1 MGHKMEFIEIKR
13 NESEKAAWLEKR
25 KHYVTGTDAGKLIG
39 VSPYGGKF
47 AVWLDKMGRA
57 APVVET
63 PAMKAGKKF
72 ESAILQTYA
81 EEMNCKLEH
90 VDGYQL
96 ITCDKYP
103 RLGASLDGWNHDLQ
117 IPVDAKNIKWK
128 NEKWGDAWTDQFPEY
143 YKAQLQ
149 VQMMV
154 TGATF
159 AHLAVMF
166 SGQDFFIYSM
176 EYDEDM
182 AQKILDASDEFWP
195 FVERDK
201 MPEAD
206 GSDEATEYIKSE
218 FARGDAA
225 AVKEPTEEILEALKG
240 LQKAKLDEKD
250 AQDRKTEFENRIK
263 LYMGDATSI
272 KGVCTWKNN
281 KDSVKTDWE
290 QVASVAL
297 ASMSAEDQKKLIAS
311 YTKTK
316 PGVRVLRITAKG
328 Y

>member
-1 MGHKMEFIEIKR
+1 MEFIEIKR
-13 NESEKAAWLEKR
+13 NEAEKAAWLEKR

-47 AVWLDKMGRA
+47 AVWLDKTGRA

-72 ESAILQTYA
+72 ESAILQMYA

-90 VDGYQL
+90 VDGYNL
-96 ITCDKYP
+96 ITCDKYT
-103 RLGASLDGWNHDLQ
+103 RLVASLDGWNHDLQ

-182 AQKILDASDEFWP
+182 AQKILDATDEFWP
-195 FVERDK
+195 YVENDQ

-225 AVKEPTEEILEALKG
+225 AVKDPTEEILEALKG

-263 LYMGDATSI
+263 LYMGDATAI

-281 KDSVKTDWE
+281 KDIVKTDWE

-297 ASMSAEDQKKLIAS
+297 ASMSAEDQKKLVAS
-311 YTKTK
+311 YTTTK
-316 PGVRVLRITAKG
+316 PGARVLRITAKG

>member
-1 MGHKMEFIEIKR
+1 MEFIETKK
-13 NESEKAAWLEKR
+13 NENEKNAWLEKR

-182 AQKILDASDEFWP
+182 AQKILDATDEFWP
-195 FVERDK
+195 YVERDQ

-225 AVKEPTEEILEALKG
+225 AVKDPTEEILEALKD

-250 AQDRKTEFENRIK
+250 AQTRKAEAENKIK
-263 LYMGDATSI
+263 VYMGDATVI

-297 ASMSAEDQKKLIAS
+297 ASMSAEDQKKLVAS
-311 YTKTK
+311 YTTTK
-316 PGVRVLRITAKG
+316 PGARVLRITAKG

>member
-1 MGHKMEFIEIKR
+1 MEFIELKR
-13 NESEKAAWLEKR
+13 NEAEKDAWLEKR
-25 KHYVTGTDAGKLIG
+25 MHYVTGTDAGKLIG
-39 VSPYGGKF
+39 VSPWGGKF
-47 AVWLDKMGRA
+47 AVWLDKTGRA

-90 VDGYQL
+90 VDGYNL

-195 FVERDK
+195 YVERDK

-225 AVKEPTEEILEALKG
+225 AVKDPTEEILEALKG

-250 AQDRKTEFENRIK
+250 AQDRKTEFENRLK
-263 LYMGDATSI
+263 LYMGDATAI

-311 YTKTK
+311 YTTTK
-316 PGVRVLRITAKG
+316 PGARVLRITAKG

>member
-1 MGHKMEFIEIKR
+1 MEYIETTKT
-13 NESEKAAWLEKR
+13 ETEKAAWLEKR

-39 VSPYGGKF
+39 VSPWGGKF
-47 AVWLDKMGRA
+47 AVWLDKTGRA

-90 VDGYQL
+90 VDGYNL
-96 ITCDKYP
+96 VTCDKYP
-103 RLGASLDGWNHDLQ
+103 RLGASLDGWNHDLK

-176 EYDEDM
+176 EYDEEM
-182 AQKILDASDEFWP
+182 AQKILDATEEFWP
-195 FVERDK
+195 YVENDQ

-225 AVKEPTEEILEALKG
+225 AVKDPTEEILEALKG

-250 AQDRKTEFENRIK
+250 ALDRKTEFENRIK
-263 LYMGDATSI
+263 LYMGDATAI

-297 ASMSAEDQKKLIAS
+297 ASMSAEDQKKLVAS
-311 YTKTK
+311 YTTTK
-316 PGVRVLRITAKG
+316 PGARVLRITAKG

>member
-1 MGHKMEFIEIKR
+1 MEFIETTK
-13 NESEKAAWLEKR
+13 NEAAKAAWLEKR
-25 KHYVTGTDAGKLIG
+25 KHYITGTDAGKLIG
-39 VSPYGGKF
+39 VSPWGGKF
-47 AVWLDKMGRA
+47 AVWLDKTGRA

-90 VDGYQL
+90 VDGYNL

-195 FVERDK
+195 YVENDQ

-250 AQDRKTEFENRIK
+250 AQNRKTELENRIK
-263 LYMGDATSI
+263 LFMGDATAI
-272 KGVCTWKNN
+272 KGVCTWNNN

-297 ASMSAEDQKKLIAS
+297 ASMSAEDQTKLIAS

-316 PGVRVLRITAKG
+316 PGARVLRITAKG

>member
-1 MGHKMEFIEIKR
+1 MEYIETTK
-13 NESEKAAWLEKR
+13 NEANKAAWLEKR
-25 KHYVTGTDAGKLIG
+25 KHYITGTDAEKLIG

-47 AVWLDKMGRA
+47 AVWLDKTGRA

-90 VDGYQL
+90 VDGYNL

-128 NEKWGDAWTDQFPEY
+128 NDQWGDAWTDQFPEY

-182 AQKILDASDEFWP
+182 AQKILDATEEFWP
-195 FVERDK
+195 YVERDK
-201 MPEAD
+201 MPEVD
-206 GSDEATEYIKSE
+206 GSEEATEYIKSE

-225 AVKEPTEEILEALKG
+225 AVKDPTEEILEALKG

-250 AQDRKTEFENRIK
+250 AQTRKAEAENKIK
-263 LYMGDATSI
+263 VYMGDATVI

-281 KDSVKTDWE
+281 KDSIKTDWE

-311 YTKTK
+311 YTTTK
-316 PGVRVLRITAKG
+316 PGARVLRITAKG

>member
-1 MGHKMEFIEIKR
+1 MEYIETTKT
-13 NESEKAAWLEKR
+13 ETEKAAWLEKR

-39 VSPYGGKF
+39 VSPWGGKF
-47 AVWLDKMGRA
+47 AVWLDKTGRA

-90 VDGYQL
+90 VDGYNL

-176 EYDEDM
+176 EYDEEM
-182 AQKILDASDEFWP
+182 AQKILDATEEFWP
-195 FVERDK
+195 YVERDQ

-206 GSDEATEYIKSE
+206 CSDEATEFIKSE

-225 AVKEPTEEILEALKG
+225 TVKDPTEEILEALKG

-263 LYMGDATSI
+263 LYMGDATAI

-311 YTKTK
+311 YTTTK
-316 PGVRVLRITAKG
+316 PGARILRITAKG

>member
-1 MGHKMEFIEIKR
+1 MEFIETTK
-13 NESEKAAWLEKR
+13 NEAAKDAWLEKR
-25 KHYVTGTDAGKLIG
+25 KHYITGTDAGKLIG
-39 VSPYGGKF
+39 VSPWGGKF
-47 AVWLDKMGRA
+47 AVWLDKTGRA

-63 PAMKAGKKF
+63 PAMRAGKKF
-72 ESAILQTYA
+72 ESAILQMYA

-90 VDGYQL
+90 VDGYNL

-195 FVERDK
+195 YVERDK

-218 FARGDAA
+218 FSRGDAA

-250 AQDRKTEFENRIK
+250 AQTRKAEFENRIK
-263 LYMGDATSI
+263 LFMGDATAI
-272 KGVCTWKNN
+272 KGVCTWNNN

-290 QVASVAL
+290 QVASVAI

-316 PGVRVLRITAKG
+316 PGARVLRITAKG

>member
-1 MGHKMEFIEIKR
+1 MEFIEIKR
-13 NESEKAAWLEKR
+13 NEAEKAAWLEKR

-47 AVWLDKMGRA
+47 AVWLDKTGRA

-90 VDGYQL
+90 VDGYNL

-225 AVKEPTEEILEALKG
+225 TVKEPTEEILEALKG

-250 AQDRKTEFENRIK
+250 AQNRKTEFENRIK
-263 LYMGDATSI
+263 LFMGDATAI
-272 KGVCTWKNN
+272 KGVCTWNNN

-316 PGVRVLRITAKG
+316 PGARVLRITAKG

>member
-1 MGHKMEFIEIKR
+1 MEFIEIKR

-25 KHYVTGTDAGKLIG
+25 KHYITGTDAGKLIG
-39 VSPYGGKF
+39 VSPWGGKF
-47 AVWLDKMGRA
+47 AVWLDKTGRA

-90 VDGYQL
+90 VDGYNL

-103 RLGASLDGWNHDLQ
+103 RLGASLDGWNHDLK

-176 EYDEDM
+176 EYDEEM
-182 AQKILDASDEFWP
+182 AQKILDATEEFWP
-195 FVERDK
+195 YVENDQ

-218 FARGDAA
+218 FAMGDAA
-225 AVKEPTEEILEALKG
+225 AVKDPTEEILEALKG

-263 LYMGDATSI
+263 LYMGDATAI

-297 ASMSAEDQKKLIAS
+297 ASMSAEDQKKLVAS
-311 YTKTK
+311 YTTTK
-316 PGVRVLRITAKG
+316 PGARVLRITAKG

>member
-1 MGHKMEFIEIKR
+1 MEFIEIKR

-96 ITCDKYP
+96 ITCDNYP

-166 SGQDFFIYSM
+166 SGQDFFIYTM

-182 AQKILDASDEFWP
+182 AQKILDATEEFWP
-195 FVERDK
+195 YVENDQ

-218 FARGDAA
+218 FAMGDAA
-225 AVKEPTEEILEALKG
+225 VKDPTEEILEALKD

-250 AQDRKTEFENRIK
+250 AQTRKAEAENKIK
-263 LYMGDATSI
+263 VYMCDATVI

-311 YTKTK
+311 YTTTK
-316 PGVRVLRITAKG
+316 PGARVLRITAKG

>member
-1 MGHKMEFIEIKR
+1 MEFIEKR

-25 KHYVTGTDAGKLIG
+25 KHYITGTDAGKLIG
-39 VSPYGGKF
+39 VSPWGGKF
-47 AVWLDKMGRA
+47 AVWLDKTGRA

-90 VDGYQL
+90 VDGYNL

-103 RLGASLDGWNHDLQ
+103 RLGASLDGWNHDLK

-176 EYDEDM
+176 EYDEEM
-182 AQKILDASDEFWP
+182 AQKILDATEEFWP
-195 FVERDK
+195 YVENDQ

-225 AVKEPTEEILEALKG
+225 AVKDPTEEILEALKG

-250 AQDRKTEFENRIK
+250 ALDRKTEFENRIK
-263 LYMGDATSI
+263 LYMGDATAI

-297 ASMSAEDQKKLIAS
+297 ASMSAEDQKKLVAS
-311 YTKTK
+311 YTTTK
-316 PGVRVLRITAKG
+316 PGARVLRITAKG

>member
-1 MGHKMEFIEIKR
+1 MEFIEIKR
-13 NESEKAAWLEKR
+13 NEAEKAAWLEKR
-25 KHYVTGTDAGKLIG
+25 KHYITGTDAGKLIG
-39 VSPYGGKF
+39 VSPWGGKF
-47 AVWLDKMGRA
+47 AVWLDKTGRA

-72 ESAILQTYA
+72 ESAILQMYA

-176 EYDEDM
+176 EYDEYM

-250 AQDRKTEFENRIK
+250 AQNRKTEFENRIK
-263 LYMGDATSI
+263 MFMGDATAI
-272 KGVCTWKNN
+272 KGVCTWNNN

-316 PGVRVLRITAKG
+316 PGARVLRITAKG

>member
-1 MGHKMEFIEIKR
+1 MEFIEITK
-13 NESEKAAWLEKR
+13 NEAAKDAWLEKR

-47 AVWLDKMGRA
+47 AVWLDKTGRA

-90 VDGYQL
+90 VDGYNL

-225 AVKEPTEEILEALKG
+225 AVKDPTEEILEALKG

-263 LYMGDATSI
+263 LYMGDATAI

-311 YTKTK
+311 YTTTK
-316 PGVRVLRITAKG
+316 PGARVLRITAKG

>member
-1 MGHKMEFIEIKR
+1 MEFIEIKR
-13 NESEKAAWLEKR
+13 NEAEKAAWLEKR

-47 AVWLDKMGRA
+47 AVWLDKTGRA

-182 AQKILDASDEFWP
+182 AQKILDATDEFWP

-225 AVKEPTEEILEALKG
+225 AVKDPTEEILEALKG

-263 LYMGDATSI
+263 LYMGDATAI

-297 ASMSAEDQKKLIAS
+297 ASMSAEDQKKLVAS
-311 YTKTK
+311 YTTTK
-316 PGVRVLRITAKG
+316 PGARVLRITAKG

>member
-1 MGHKMEFIEIKR
+1 MEFIEIKR
-13 NESEKAAWLEKR
+13 NEAEKAAWLEKR

-47 AVWLDKMGRA
+47 AVWLDKTGRA

-72 ESAILQTYA
+72 ESAILQMYA

-90 VDGYQL
+90 VDGYNL

-182 AQKILDASDEFWP
+182 AQKILDATDEFWP

-225 AVKEPTEEILEALKG
+225 TVKEPTEEILEALKG

-263 LYMGDATSI
+263 LFMGDATAI

-316 PGVRVLRITAKG
+316 PGARVLRITAKG

>member
-1 MGHKMEFIEIKR
+1 MEFIETKK
-13 NESEKAAWLEKR
+13 NENEKAAWLEKR

-103 RLGASLDGWNHDLQ
+103 RLGASLDGWNHSLG
-117 IPVDAKNIKWK
+117 IPVDAKNIRWK
-128 NEKWGDAWTDQFPEY
+128 DEKWGDAWTDDFPDY
-143 YKAQLQ
+143 YKTQLQ

-154 TGATF
+154 TGAKF

-166 SGQDFFIYSM
+166 SGQDFNIYTM
-176 EYDEDM
+176 EYDEEL
-182 AQKILDASDEFWP
+182 AQQILDASEAFWP
-195 FVERDK
+195 YVENSE
-201 MPEAD
+201 MPEVS
-206 GSDEATEYIKSE
+206 GSDTASDYIK
-218 FARGDAA
+218 DKY
-225 AVKEPTEEILEALKG
+225 AVGTPDLEKEADES
-240 LQKAKLDEKD
+240 LQKYVADYKAATAAEKD
-250 AQDRKTEFENRIK
+250 AKAKKDEAGNRIK
-263 LYMGDATSI
+263 VFMGDATVVP
-272 KGVCTWKNN
+272 GFCTWKNN
-281 KDSVKTDWE
+281 KGKTETDWE
-290 QVASVAL
+290 AVAKAAMENMSVL
-297 ASMSAEDQKKLIAS
+297 DRDKLVAKF
-311 YTKTK
+311 TETK
-316 PGVRVLRITAKG
+316 PGNRTLRITAKG
-328 Y
+328 F

>member
-1 MGHKMEFIEIKR
+1 MEFIETTK
-13 NESEKAAWLEKR
+13 NENEKDAWLEKR
-25 KHYVTGTDAGKLIG
+25 KHYITGTDAGKLIG
-39 VSPYGGKF
+39 VSPWGGKF
-47 AVWLDKMGRA
+47 AVWLDKTGRA

-90 VDGYQL
+90 VDGYDL
-96 ITCDKYP
+96 RTCDEFQ

-176 EYDEDM
+176 EYDEEM
-182 AQKILDASDEFWP
+182 AQKILDATEEFWH
-195 FVERDK
+195 FVESDQ

-206 GSDEATEYIKSE
+206 CSDEATEYIKSE

-225 AVKEPTEEILEALKG
+225 AVKDPTEEILEALKD

-263 LYMGDATSI
+263 LYMGDATAI

-311 YTKTK
+311 YTTTK
-316 PGVRVLRITAKG
+316 PGARILRITAKG

>member
-1 MGHKMEFIEIKR
+1 MEFIEIKR
-13 NESEKAAWLEKR
+13 NEAEKAAWLEKR

-47 AVWLDKMGRA
+47 AVWLDKTGRA

-72 ESAILQTYA
+72 ESAILQMYA
-81 EEMNCKLEH
+81 EEMDCKLEH

-96 ITCDKYP
+96 ITCDKFP

-250 AQDRKTEFENRIK
+250 AQNRKTEFENRIK
-263 LYMGDATSI
+263 LFMGDATAI
-272 KGVCTWKNN
+272 KGVCTWNNN

-316 PGVRVLRITAKG
+316 PGARVLRITAKG

>member
-1 MGHKMEFIEIKR
+1 MEFIEIKR

-25 KHYVTGTDAGKLIG
+25 KHYITGTDAGKLIG
-39 VSPYGGKF
+39 VSPWGGKF
-47 AVWLDKMGRA
+47 AVWLDKTGRA

-90 VDGYQL
+90 VDGYNL

-103 RLGASLDGWNHDLQ
+103 RLGASLDGWNHDLK

-176 EYDEDM
+176 EYDEEM
-182 AQKILDASDEFWP
+182 AQKILDATEEFWP
-195 FVERDK
+195 YVENDQ

-218 FARGDAA
+218 FAMGDAA
-225 AVKEPTEEILEALKG
+225 AVKDPTEEILEALKG

-250 AQDRKTEFENRIK
+250 ALDRKTEFENRIK
-263 LYMGDATSI
+263 LYMGDATAI

-297 ASMSAEDQKKLIAS
+297 ASMSDEDQKKLVAS
-311 YTKTK
+311 YTTTK
-316 PGVRVLRITAKG
+316 PGARVLRITAKG

>member
-1 MGHKMEFIEIKR
+1 MEFIETKK
-13 NESEKAAWLEKR
+13 NENEKAAWLEKR

-63 PAMKAGKKF
+63 PAMKAGKKL

-176 EYDEDM
+176 EYDEGM
-182 AQKILDASDEFWP
+182 AQKILDATEEFWP
-195 FVERDK
+195 YVENDQ

-250 AQDRKTEFENRIK
+250 AQNRKTEFENRIK
-263 LYMGDATSI
+263 VFMGDATAI
-272 KGVCTWKNN
+272 KGVCTWNNN

-311 YTKTK
+311 YTTTK
-316 PGVRVLRITAKG
+316 PGARVLRITAKG

>member
-1 MGHKMEFIEIKR
+1 MEFIEIKR
-13 NESEKAAWLEKR
+13 NEAEKAAWLEKR

-90 VDGYQL
+90 VDGYNL

-182 AQKILDASDEFWP
+182 AQKSLDATDEFWP
-195 FVERDK
+195 YVENDQ

-225 AVKEPTEEILEALKG
+225 AVKDPTEEILEALKG

-263 LYMGDATSI
+263 LYMGDATAI

-297 ASMSAEDQKKLIAS
+297 ASMSAEDQKKLVAS
-311 YTKTK
+311 YTTTK
-316 PGVRVLRITAKG
+316 PGARVLRITAKG

>member
-1 MGHKMEFIEIKR
+1 MEFIEIKR
-13 NESEKAAWLEKR
+13 NEAEKAAWLEKR

-39 VSPYGGKF
+39 VSPWGGKF
-47 AVWLDKMGRA
+47 AVWLDKTGRA

-72 ESAILQTYA
+72 ESAILQMYA

-90 VDGYQL
+90 VDGYNL

-176 EYDEDM
+176 EYDEEM
-182 AQKILDASDEFWP
+182 AQKILDATEEFWP
-195 FVERDK
+195 YVERDK

-218 FARGDAA
+218 FSRGDAA
-225 AVKEPTEEILEALKG
+225 TVKEPTEEILEALKG

-250 AQDRKTEFENRIK
+250 AQTRKAEFENRIK
-263 LYMGDATSI
+263 LFMGDATAI
-272 KGVCTWKNN
+272 KGVCTWNNN

-311 YTKTK
+311 YTTTK
-316 PGVRVLRITAKG
+316 PGARVLRITAKG

>member
-1 MGHKMEFIEIKR
+1 MEFIEIKR
-13 NESEKAAWLEKR
+13 NEAEKAAWLEKR

-72 ESAILQTYA
+72 ESAILQMYA

-90 VDGYQL
+90 VDGYNL

-182 AQKILDASDEFWP
+182 AQKILDAIEEFWP

-263 LYMGDATSI
+263 LYMGDATAI

-297 ASMSAEDQKKLIAS
+297 ASMSDEDQKKLVAS
-311 YTKTK
+311 YTTTK
-316 PGVRVLRITAKG
+316 PGARVLRITAKG

>member
-1 MGHKMEFIEIKR
+1 MEFIETTK
-13 NESEKAAWLEKR
+13 NEAEKAAWLEKR
-25 KHYVTGTDAGKLIG
+25 KHYITGTDAGKLIG
-39 VSPYGGKF
+39 VSPWGGKF
-47 AVWLDKMGRA
+47 AVWLDKTGRA

-72 ESAILQTYA
+72 ESAILQMYA

-90 VDGYQL
+90 VDGYNL

-250 AQDRKTEFENRIK
+250 AQNRKTEFENRIK
-263 LYMGDATSI
+263 LFMGDATAI
-272 KGVCTWKNN
+272 KGVCTWNNN

-316 PGVRVLRITAKG
+316 PGARVLRITAKG

>member
-1 MGHKMEFIEIKR
+1 MEFIEIKR
-13 NESEKAAWLEKR
+13 NEAEKAAWLEKR

-72 ESAILQTYA
+72 ESAILQMYA

-90 VDGYQL
+90 VDGYNL

-263 LYMGDATSI
+263 LYMGDATAI

-297 ASMSAEDQKKLIAS
+297 ASMSAEDQKKLVAS
-311 YTKTK
+311 YTTTK
-316 PGVRVLRITAKG
+316 PGARVLRITAKG

>member
-1 MGHKMEFIEIKR
+1 MEFIEIKR
-13 NESEKAAWLEKR
+13 NEAEKAAWLEKR

-90 VDGYQL
+90 VDGYNL

-195 FVERDK
+195 YVENDQ

-225 AVKEPTEEILEALKG
+225 AVKDPTEEILEALKG

-263 LYMGDATSI
+263 LYMGDATAI

-311 YTKTK
+311 YTTTK
-316 PGVRVLRITAKG
+316 PGARVLRITAKG

>member
-1 MGHKMEFIEIKR
+1 MEYIETTKT
-13 NESEKAAWLEKR
+13 ETEKAAWLEKR

-47 AVWLDKMGRA
+47 AVWLDKTGRA

-263 LYMGDATSI
+263 LYMGDATAI

-297 ASMSAEDQKKLIAS
+297 ASMSAEDQKKLVAS
-311 YTKTK
+311 YTTTK
-316 PGVRVLRITAKG
+316 PGARVLRITAKG

>member
-1 MGHKMEFIEIKR
+1 MEFIETTK
-13 NESEKAAWLEKR
+13 NENEKAAWLEKR
-25 KHYVTGTDAGKLIG
+25 KYYVTGTDAGKLIG

-182 AQKILDASDEFWP
+182 AQKILDATEEFWP
-195 FVERDK
+195 YVENDQ

-225 AVKEPTEEILEALKG
+225 AVKDPTEEILEALKG

-263 LYMGDATSI
+263 LYMGDATAI

-297 ASMSAEDQKKLIAS
+297 ASMSAEDQKKLVAS
-311 YTKTK
+311 YTTTK
-316 PGVRVLRITAKG
+316 PGARVLRITAKG

>member
-1 MGHKMEFIEIKR
+1 MEFIEIKR
-13 NESEKAAWLEKR
+13 NEAEKAAWLEKR

-47 AVWLDKMGRA
+47 AVWTGRA

-90 VDGYQL
+90 VDGYNL

-182 AQKILDASDEFWP
+182 AQEILDASDEFWP

-225 AVKEPTEEILEALKG
+225 TVKEPTEEILEALKG

-250 AQDRKTEFENRIK
+250 AQNRKTEFENRIK
-263 LYMGDATSI
+263 LFMGDATAI
-272 KGVCTWKNN
+272 NGVCTWNNN

-316 PGVRVLRITAKG
+316 PGARVLRITAKG

>member
-1 MGHKMEFIEIKR
+1 MEFIETTK
-13 NESEKAAWLEKR
+13 NEANKDAWLEKR

-182 AQKILDASDEFWP
+182 AQKILDATEEFWP
-195 FVERDK
+195 YVENDQ

-225 AVKEPTEEILEALKG
+225 AVKDPTEEILEAIKD

-250 AQDRKTEFENRIK
+250 AQTRKAEAENKIK
-263 LYMGDATSI
+263 VYMGDATVI

-311 YTKTK
+311 YTTTK
-316 PGVRVLRITAKG
+316 PGARVLRITAKG

>member
-1 MGHKMEFIEIKR
+1 M
-13 NESEKAAWLEKR
+13 
-25 KHYVTGTDAGKLIG
+25 
-39 VSPYGGKF
+39 
-47 AVWLDKMGRA
+47 
-57 APVVET
+57 
-63 PAMKAGKKF
+63 
-72 ESAILQTYA
+72 
-81 EEMNCKLEH
+81 
-90 VDGYQL
+90 
-96 ITCDKYP
+96 
-103 RLGASLDGWNHDLQ
+103 
-117 IPVDAKNIKWK
+117 
-128 NEKWGDAWTDQFPEY
+128 
-143 YKAQLQ
+143 
-149 VQMMV
+149 QMMV

-195 FVERDK
+195 YVDNDK

-250 AQDRKTEFENRIK
+250 AQNRKTEFENRIK
-263 LYMGDATSI
+263 LFMGDATAI
-272 KGVCTWKNN
+272 KGVCTWNNN

-290 QVASVAL
+290 QVANVAL

-316 PGVRVLRITAKG
+316 PGARVLRITAKG

>member
-1 MGHKMEFIEIKR
+1 MEFIETKKT
-13 NESEKAAWLEKR
+13 ETEKDAWLEKR

-39 VSPYGGKF
+39 VSPWGGKF
-47 AVWLDKMGRA
+47 AVWLDKTGRA

-72 ESAILQTYA
+72 ESAILQMYA
-81 EEMNCKLEH
+81 EEMDCKLEH

-96 ITCDKYP
+96 ITCDKFP
-103 RLGASLDGWNHDLQ
+103 RLGASLDGWNHDLHV
-117 IPVDAKNIKWK
+117 PVDAKNIKWK
-128 NEKWGDAWTDQFPEY
+128 NEKWGEAWTDQFPEY

-176 EYDEDM
+176 EYDEKM

-195 FVERDK
+195 YVEGDK

-225 AVKEPTEEILEALKG
+225 TVKEPTEEILEALKG

-250 AQDRKTEFENRIK
+250 AQNRKTEFENRIK
-263 LYMGDATSI
+263 LFMGDATAI
-272 KGVCTWKNN
+272 KGVCTWNNN

-316 PGVRVLRITAKG
+316 PGARVLRITAKG

>member
-1 MGHKMEFIEIKR
+1 MEFIEIKR
-13 NESEKAAWLEKR
+13 NEAEKAAWLEKR

-39 VSPYGGKF
+39 VSPFGGKF
-47 AVWLDKMGRA
+47 AVWLDKTGRA

-72 ESAILQTYA
+72 ESAILQMYA

-103 RLGASLDGWNHDLQ
+103 RFGASLDGWNHDLQ

-176 EYDEDM
+176 EYDEEM
-182 AQKILDASDEFWP
+182 AQKILDATEEFWP
-195 FVERDK
+195 YVERDK

-218 FARGDAA
+218 FSRGDAA
-225 AVKEPTEEILEALKG
+225 TVKEPTEEILEALKG

-250 AQDRKTEFENRIK
+250 AQTRKAEFENRIK
-263 LYMGDATSI
+263 LFMGDATAI
-272 KGVCTWKNN
+272 KGVCTWNNN

-297 ASMSAEDQKKLIAS
+297 ASMNAEDQKKLIAS

-316 PGVRVLRITAKG
+316 PGARVLRITAKG